1 MSSSM
6 ERRVGGGG
14 GGHGDGGGGGGGGIS
29 MASNRWT
36 VANNHYPCRIMMQV
50 NPRTEHSFHF
60 LFIYFFFHMNDIVN
74 HDLRL
79 FTSFFVS
86 QVLNLLSV

>member
-50 NPRTEHSFHF
+50 NPRTEHSFH
-60 LFIYFFFHMNDIVN
+60 LFYILFFHMNDIVN